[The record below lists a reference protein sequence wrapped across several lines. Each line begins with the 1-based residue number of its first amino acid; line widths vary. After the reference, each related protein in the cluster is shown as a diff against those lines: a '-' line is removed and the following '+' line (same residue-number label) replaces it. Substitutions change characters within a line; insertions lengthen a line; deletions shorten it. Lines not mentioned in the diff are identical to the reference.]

1 MDIPLRVML
10 RASDGF
16 AAGNA
21 AALDALCARAA
32 ALRAEGADEF
42 VLGFLA
48 ADGLADL
55 AAIGAGA
62 GLDESRWTFHRAVDR
77 AVDRDALRSSSRISP
92 GWTRT

>member
-1 MDIPLRVML
+1 VDIPLRVML

-16 AAGNA
+16 AAGN
-21 AALDALCARAA
+21 AA